1 MAVLL
6 LAAVGQ
12 SELTS
17 ARKPN
22 SVFFDINRAVSRL
35 LDQSVPRSLR
45 ALRLYLLQVAI
56 HTCLPLPETTGSE
69 SAASF
74 VVRMRRTM
82 TRQAY
87 ALVLSRLIEQ
97 FENDWTDKHDTKANV
112 LIFARQPVYR
122 MLHNQFSQMKGWE
135 VIRHTPAVR
144 EFQEQ
149 LEWAVFE
156 ATQTAK
162 LIAFSLR
169 FEPDKQRSRHR
180 GGISTAWELVPLA
193 EEYREG
199 APFKLGHA
207 ISTMKTYWPRHKQV
221 AAFLYLARF
230 EKHKLLQMP
239 KLSSADFASRLLALV
254 DDRATILDCFA
265 RYNALCLRLEARG
278 YQTKLLDLGE
288 EVTLPELTFEPLP
301 VCLL

>member
-1 MAVLL
+1 VAVLL

-12 SELTS
+12 TKLTS

-22 SVFFDINRAVSRL
+22 SVLFDINRAVSRL

-56 HTCLPLPETTGSE
+56 HTCLPLPETSRIE
-69 SAASF
+69 SAAPF
-74 VVRMRRTM
+74 VARMRRT
-82 TRQAY
+82 TARQAH

-97 FENDWTDKHDTKANV
+97 FEKDWTDKQDTKANV
-112 LIFARQPVYR
+112 LIFAKQREYR
-122 MLHNQFSQMKGWE
+122 MLHNQFSQMKGWD

-169 FEPDKQRSRHR
+169 FVPDKQRSRHR

-221 AAFLYLARF
+221 AAFLYLSRF

-239 KLSSADFASRLLALV
+239 KLFKPDFASRLLALV
-254 DDRATILDCFA
+254 DDRAAILDCFA
-265 RYNALCLRLEARG
+265 RYNALCIRLEARG
-278 YQTKLLDLGE
+278 YQNKLLDLGE

-301 VCLL
+301 ECLL